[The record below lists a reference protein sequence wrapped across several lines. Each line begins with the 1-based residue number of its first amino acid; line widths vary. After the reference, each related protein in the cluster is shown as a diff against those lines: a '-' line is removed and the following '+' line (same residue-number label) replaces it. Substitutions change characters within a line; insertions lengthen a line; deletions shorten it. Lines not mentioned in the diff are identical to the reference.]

1 MKPEE
6 KSTPDNK
13 PPCSELL
20 REKLKIGHWEA
31 SPFTMRTLILL
42 ETINSP
48 YVRAKLGEDGLPIAT
63 VPSVTQLAEALYIFL
78 HWDDPAI
85 NGILSDETRF
95 ANEIQ
100 RLSSEIPL
108 VEFALIN
115 RQLNAIMAEV
125 NRAIMESGIDKGN
138 EKKDETGPSA

>member
-48 YVRAKLGEDGLPIAT
+48 YVRAKLSEDGLPVPT

-85 NGILSDETRF
+85 NGILSDEKKF

-115 RQLNAIMAEV
+115 RQLNEIMAEV